1 MLTDMADKKNILIVD
16 DSVTNVFLIESVLS
30 EYGYEVTTALNATEA
45 KKKLDKVKPALIL
58 LDLLM
63 PEISGFDFIKEIKQ
77 SDMYK
82 DIPVV
87 IVSAVTDEET
97 IEEIKGLGAVEYI
110 KKPVV
115 LTNLIEKIES
125 VLEMKA

>member
-1 MLTDMADKKNILIVD
+1 MKNILIVD
-16 DSVTNVFLIESVLS
+16 DSVTNVFLIESVLN
-30 EYGYEVTTALNATEA
+30 EYGYGVMTALNAKEA
-45 KKKLDKVKPALIL
+45 QSKIEKSKPDLIL

-63 PEISGFDFIKEIKQ
+63 PQVSGFDFIKEIKQ
-77 SDMYK
+77 QEPYA

-87 IVSAVTDEET
+87 VVSAVTDDDSIT
-97 IEEIKGLGAVEYI
+97 EILELGAVEYI

-125 VLEMKA
+125 ILGVKS